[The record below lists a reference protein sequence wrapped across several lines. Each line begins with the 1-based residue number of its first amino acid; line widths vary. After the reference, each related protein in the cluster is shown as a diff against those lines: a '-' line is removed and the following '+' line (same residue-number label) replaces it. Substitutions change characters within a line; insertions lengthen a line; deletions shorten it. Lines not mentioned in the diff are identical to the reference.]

1 MIYAVKHNKVNR
13 AIYKANEDALT
24 SSIFERFMY
33 LPQELTQHI
42 FTEALFDSIPDLDLT
57 KFESITYWPNWDPE
71 YTSNKIRVEPDV
83 FIRTATQD
91 IIIEAKRHDNKQQDK
106 NQWIREIQAY
116 NNEFSDYEKPLV
128 FIALGGLYK
137 NNTETIT
144 VKGVAHLVY
153 KCTWKSIL
161 NTIQHIIYD
170 MELATNYTNNN
181 IAVTKILQD
190 MILCFELFGFSTSLW
205 LERFIKAPQIK
216 QTSLNYFSTSW
227 TN

>member
-24 SSIFERFMY
+24 SAIFERFMY

-42 FTEALFDSIPDLDLT
+42 FTEALLESIPDLDLT
-57 KFESITYWPNWDPE
+57 KFESITYWPNWSPE
-71 YTSNKIRVEPDV
+71 HTTNTKRVEPDV
-83 FIRTATQD
+83 FIRTNNQD
-91 IIIEAKRHDNKQQDK
+91 IIIEAKRYDAKQQSK
-106 NQWIREIQAY
+106 RQWENEIQAY
-116 NNEFSDYEKPLV
+116 YNEYNDDNKPLI

-137 NNTETIT
+137 KQTETIT
-144 VKGVAHLVY
+144 VKGIAHLIY
-153 KCTWKSIL
+153 KFTWKSIL
-161 NTIQHIIYD
+161 NTIQHIIHD

-181 IAVTKILQD
+181 IAITKILQD
-190 MILCFELFGFSTSLW
+190 MVLCFELFGFSSALW
-205 LERFIKAPQIK
+205 LERFIIAPQIK